1 MTKGNMTLK
10 MQNINYLGL
19 DFPHEPLR
27 HIVLDV
33 DVQGLWVDGR
43 LAGWALH
50 GEEGVDGLD
59 LCIVARVSHGFALGS
74 HEAGSHPSRV
84 LSLLKTNK
92 YQLVKKDFIS
102 TVEISAR

>member
-10 MQNINYLGL
+10 MQNMYLGL

-74 HEAGSHPSRV
+74 HAAGSHPSRV